1 MLKRIN
7 LILALLPVVL
17 FACSSDAPKMIAQQT
32 LGDKVV
38 MILSDNGTLTKGTGS
53 FYIELHK
60 VSDNS
65 FSEAGKVEADAKMQ
79 MAGNLMTGEITV
91 VKTEIPGRYA
101 VKYNF
106 PMSGKWILVVYVDFF
121 GKAQFELNVI

>member
-1 MLKRIN
+1 MLKKIN
-7 LILALLPVVL
+7 LLLILSIVFVS
-17 FACSSDAPKMIAQQT
+17 CSSDAPKMIAQQT

-38 MILSDNGTLTKGTGS
+38 MVLSDNGTLTKGTGS

-79 MAGNLMTGEITV
+79 MEGNLMNGEINV

-106 PMSGKWILVVYVDFF
+106 PMSGKWILVVFIDFF